1 MVARI
6 PYPFTVP
13 KYYAVASEVATI
25 DYLRFFGLPTP
36 KVYGY
41 SPESDNAAGTE
52 YIFMEFI
59 QGTNLTDV
67 WDSLGDQGVNSI
79 MRQLTELESKMMSLS
94 FPAGGSLY
102 YTHDLEKVAKGLGV
116 PLEDEHF
123 CIGPDTRLPMW
134 CGRRSQ
140 LEVDRGPCT

>member
-1 MVARI
+1 M
-6 PYPFTVP
+6 
-13 KYYAVASEVATI
+13 
-25 DYLRFFGLPTP
+25 DYLRTSGLPTP

-59 QGTNLTDV
+59 RGTDLSNV
-67 WDSLGDQGVNSI
+67 WDSLDDQGVSSI
-79 MRQLTELESKMMSLS
+79 MRQLNELESKMMSLT

-102 YTHDLEKVAKGLGV
+102 YTRDLEKVAKRLGI
-116 PLEDEHF
+116 PLEDERF
-123 CIGPDTRLPMW
+123 CIGPDTRFSMW